1 MLKALGR
8 DDPTAGYHRGR
19 SKGEAMNIRFT
30 RTDARPRR
38 AALIGI
44 VLGLVAIVGLPALVL
59 GDPPD
64 ERNRPSGTA
73 EDPDYTA
80 GVAAI
85 KAKDYPAA
93 IKRMEAVV
101 GRNGSDADAYNWL
114 AYATRLN
121 GDPAKSIPI
130 YQKALTLNP
139 KHRGAHEYIG
149 EAYLALGDLPRAKE
163 HLAKLNSLCFF
174 PCSEYTDLKKAVQD
188 YEAGGGTTKP
198 ASR

>member
-1 MLKALGR
+1 MDNR
-8 DDPTAGYHRGR
+8 HTRAGVL
-19 SKGEAMNIRFT
+19 T
-30 RTDARPRR
+30 RRTS
-38 AALIGI
+38 LIGV
-44 VLGLVAIVGLPALVL
+44 VLGLVVVLGLPALGL
-59 GDPPD
+59 ADPPD
-64 ERNRPSGTA
+64 ERNRPAGKP

-101 GRNGSDADAYNWL
+101 ARNASDADALNGL
-114 AYATRLN
+114 AYATRLT
-121 GDPAKSIPI
+121 GDPTTSIPI
-130 YQKALTLNP
+130 YQKALAVNP

-149 EAYLALGDLPRAKE
+149 EAYLALGDLPKAKE

-188 YEAGGGTTKP
+188 YEANAGKARP
-198 ASR
+198 AGR